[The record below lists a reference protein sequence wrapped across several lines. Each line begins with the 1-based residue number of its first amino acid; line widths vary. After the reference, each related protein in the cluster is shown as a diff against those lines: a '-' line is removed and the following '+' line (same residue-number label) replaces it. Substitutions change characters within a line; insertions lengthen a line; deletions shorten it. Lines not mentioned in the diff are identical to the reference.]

1 MIKRNT
7 MLTYIMADHLLI
19 FHSLHGVS
27 SSPKYVK
34 KNYLGG
40 EVSRELLIFRVFLIF
55 CHFLLYVEITP
66 SQKLPFANPECKS

>member
-27 SSPKYVK
+27 SSPKYGK
-34 KNYLGG
+34 
-40 EVSRELLIFRVFLIF
+40 
-55 CHFLLYVEITP
+55 
-66 SQKLPFANPECKS
+66 KLPRRRGQPKTPHLLSIFNILPIFVICTYYPLTKITFRQP